1 MNELCDICGI
11 RPVTHRV
18 QVTQNGQMAELNVCD
33 IDYQRL
39 RQQAGS
45 SSPFESLFSGSN
57 PFNSFEQAFARP
69 ERQQAAG
76 LEALL
81 SDTAKD
87 IIQEAGSVA
96 HKFGRSEVD
105 TEHLLYALADNDV
118 IAEILKQ
125 YKLKPSDIKG
135 YIDANA
141 PKGKQTTT

>member
-87 IIQEAGSVA
+87 IIQEAGNLTRLWLPLPLNIDYQQLKSLNSNTGNYDELYQSD
-96 HKFGRSEVD
+96 FD
-105 TEHLLYALADNDV
+105 TIVNN
-118 IAEILKQ
+118 IANGYLK
-125 YKLKPSDIKG
+125 YLG
-135 YIDANA
+135 ME
-141 PKGKQTTT
+141 